1 MQIFTSH
8 ILQNKIK
15 QKSFFDILTNNYYI
29 QIKKCFF
36 TGRIKS
42 ILNIVTEHNAKK
54 NSLNFYKNVKSI
66 IIIPRYKRNDEKFR

>member
-1 MQIFTSH
+1 MQMFTSH

-42 ILNIVTEHNAKK
+42 IKNFETEYNAKK
-54 NSLNFYKNVKSI
+54 IV
-66 IIIPRYKRNDEKFR
+66 

>member
-1 MQIFTSH
+1 MQMFTSR

-42 ILNIVTEHNAKK
+42 IKNFDTEYNAK
-54 NSLNFYKNVKSI
+54 NSLNFYKNVKSKI
-66 IIIPRYKRNDEKFR
+66 TISR

>member
-29 QIKKCFF
+29 QIKKCFLQRELKVLKIL
-36 TGRIKS
+36 TRRIMQ
-42 ILNIVTEHNAKK
+42 K

-66 IIIPRYKRNDEKFR
+66 ITIPRYKRNDEKFR

>member
-1 MQIFTSH
+1 MQMFTSH

-29 QIKKCFF
+29 QIKKCFLQGELKVLKIL
-36 TGRIKS
+36 TRS
-42 ILNIVTEHNAKK
+42 IMQK

-66 IIIPRYKRNDEKFR
+66 IIISR

>member
-42 ILNIVTEHNAKK
+42 IKNFDADYNAK
-54 NSLNFYKNVKSI
+54 NSLNFYKNVKSKI
-66 IIIPRYKRNDEKFR
+66 TISR

>member
-1 MQIFTSH
+1 MQMFTSR

-36 TGRIKS
+36 TERIKS
-42 ILNIVTEHNAKK
+42 TKNFDTEYNAKK
-54 NSLNFYKNVKSI
+54 
-66 IIIPRYKRNDEKFR
+66 

>member
-1 MQIFTSH
+1 MQMFTSR

-15 QKSFFDILTNNYYI
+15 QKSFFDILKINYYI

-42 ILNIVTEHNAKK
+42 IKNFDTEYNEK
-54 NSLNFYKNVKSI
+54 NSLNFYKNVKSKI
-66 IIIPRYKRNDEKFR
+66 TISR